1 MAGTSGAGAGAGAQE
16 QEANLFLTRTMDV
29 AEMMREK
36 LTVPYSKEQ
45 IKDKSGKKLGKR
57 KGKFKV
63 A

>member
-1 MAGTSGAGAGAGAQE
+1 
-16 QEANLFLTRTMDV
+16 MDV